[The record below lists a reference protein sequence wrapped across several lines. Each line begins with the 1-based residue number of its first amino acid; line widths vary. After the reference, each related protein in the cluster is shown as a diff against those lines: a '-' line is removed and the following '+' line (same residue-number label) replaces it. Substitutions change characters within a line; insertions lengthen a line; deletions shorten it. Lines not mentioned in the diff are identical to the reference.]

1 MWRHKKTNI
10 SLDSEQHFLY
20 MFSVFLL
27 RLAHFVVQAGLL
39 SRAFKPSLGL
49 FHPYFYYKKSKTALK
64 DDSHIWYTSSSVFKV
79 KLSRALRN
87 TPSFSTALKTYS
99 SQFKSACEM
108 KLNVNGLNRCWLS
121 KQVSAEM
128 ADAKSTTIYSL
139 DLNFS
144 VFQDRYKKLG
154 INKF

>member
-39 SRAFKPSLGL
+39 SWAFELSLGL
-49 FHPYFYYKKSKTALK
+49 FHPYFYYKKSKTALNE
-64 DDSHIWYTSSSVFKV
+64 DSYLEYTSSSVFKV
-79 KLSRALRN
+79 KLSRAHRN
-87 TPSFSTALKTYS
+87 TPSYSTALKTYS
-99 SQFKSACEM
+99 PQFKFVSCEM

-128 ADAKSTTIYSL
+128 ADAKSTNTYSS

-144 VFQDRYKKLG
+144 VFQDRSKKLG
-154 INKF
+154 NN